1 MSKLGALVRAGL
13 KSNFGMAV
21 LYHRLFREKK
31 DRWLVPMI
39 ALSLLGISPMLYG
52 LVVFIKEM
60 YFILKPIGQE
70 HAILALGILAGQ
82 LVILIFGIYYILSAF
97 YFSRD
102 LDMLVPLPVRP
113 SEVLIS
119 KFVVLM
125 VNEYL
130 TVAIIVLP
138 FIVAFG
144 VLDGGGF
151 GYWVSAALVYLA
163 LPVIPLVVVSLIVVP
178 MMRFIN
184 VSRKKDILILVGSV
198 AVLTAAFG
206 FQFLAQ
212 KAQRGNVDTQQMV
225 AFLTSPD
232 SLLHRLG
239 SNFPPSIWAT
249 KAVAGGFSAEGFA
262 NLAVFLATSLIL
274 FAAMIILAEKLFYR
288 GVIGLNETS
297 GRRRLLS
304 RDEMS
309 HRVSSGR
316 RAVYAIFMREFRI
329 MNRTPVFLL
338 NGVLIVMLLPAF
350 FILTTRTGSHP
361 PQAELQKLIASGHS
375 LYPILIL
382 AMFMIVCCCL
392 NGTAS
397 STFSREGVQFW
408 ISRVIPVSPMEQVA
422 AKFLHSYL
430 IATLGIVAALVA
442 VVFFIPVSPIHIVF
456 SAGLALITA
465 ALLTAVGMMIDLA
478 RPLLDWTN
486 PQKAIKQN
494 LNVLLGMFAD
504 AGILAVA
511 FFGIRALVKAG
522 VGGNTILGVLFAA
535 LMLLSYL
542 SWFALCRFAD
552 KRYRE
557 IE

>member
-1 MSKLGALVRAGL
+1 
-13 KSNFGMAV
+13 
-21 LYHRLFREKK
+21 
-31 DRWLVPMI
+31 
-39 ALSLLGISPMLYG
+39 MLYG
-52 LVVFIKEM
+52 FVVFIKQM

-82 LVILIFGIYYILSAF
+82 LAILIFGIYYILSAF

-102 LDMLVPLPVRP
+102 LDMLIPLPVRP

-130 TVAIIVLP
+130 TVAAIVLP
-138 FIVAFG
+138 FIITFG
-144 VLDGGGF
+144 ILDRGGF
-151 GYWVSAALVYLA
+151 GYWVNAALVYLV
-163 LPVIPLVVVSLIVVP
+163 LPVIPLVLVSLIIVP
-178 MMRFIN
+178 MLRFIN
-184 VSRKKDILILVGSV
+184 LSRKKDILILVGSI
-198 AVLTAAFG
+198 AVLAAAFG
-206 FQFLAQ
+206 FQFLTQ
-212 KAQRGNVDTQQMV
+212 KAQRGNVNTQQMI

-249 KAVAGGFSAEGFA
+249 KAVAGGFSAEGFL

-274 FAAMIILAEKLFYR
+274 FAAMIVVSEKLFYR
-288 GVIGLNETS
+288 GAIGLNETS
-297 GRRRLLS
+297 GRLRLLS

-309 HRVSSGR
+309 QRVSSGR
-316 RAVYAIFMREFRI
+316 RAIYAIFMREFRI

-338 NGVLIVMLLPAF
+338 NGVLVVVILPAF
-350 FILTTRTGSHP
+350 FILTTRTGSGSSP
-361 PQAELQKLIASGHS
+361 ADFQKLIASGNS
-375 LYPILIL
+375 LYLILIL
-382 AMFMIVCCCL
+382 ALFMIICGSL

-408 ISRVIPVSPMEQVA
+408 ISRVIPVSPKEQVA

-430 IATLGIVAALVA
+430 IAALGVVAALIA
-442 VVFFIPVSPIHIVF
+442 VVFFFPINSIHIVLA
-456 SAGLALITA
+456 AGLALIA
-465 ALLTAVGMMIDLA
+465 AVLLTAVGMIIDLA

-504 AGILAVA
+504 AGILAA
-511 FFGIRALVKAG
+511 AYFGVRALIKAEISG
-522 VGGNTILGVLFAA
+522 DAILGLLFAA
-535 LMLLSYL
+535 LILFSFLGWL
-542 SWFALCRFAD
+542 ALCKFAD
-552 KRYRE
+552 KRYCE